1 MPTRCAKGGIR
12 ILAGMHKGKGNP
24 LRRVRHGCALL
35 EILILGTVPLL
46 AVAAE
51 GPWSA
56 SVGATT
62 DYVFRGVSQTYDSGA
77 LQVGANYQSP
87 QGWFAGAWTS
97 NVDPYPFGATA
108 LELDLYA
115 GFRRPLGEEFNA
127 SVTYTH
133 YQYVADSR
141 AFRYNYDEIA
151 LSVSYLD
158 EAVATVSY
166 QPDST
171 LYSDLGFAN
180 RRPSLAYELALRY
193 PLPAGFALTAG
204 AGYYDLQR
212 LFGVHYVA
220 GDAGLQYVHRRVTF
234 ELTRFYADS
243 TVMRLYEGASANGNW
258 VLSAVVRF

>member
-1 MPTRCAKGGIR
+1 MHKREGNLVRTVRYGCTLLETL
-12 ILAGMHKGKGNP
+12 ILA
-24 LRRVRHGCALL
+24 A
-35 EILILGTVPLL
+35 VPLL
-46 AVAAE
+46 AGAAD

-77 LQVGANYQSP
+77 LQLGANYQSP

-108 LELDLYA
+108 FELDLY
-115 GFRRPLGEEFNA
+115 GGIRRPLGDEFNA
-127 SVTYTH
+127 TVSYTH
-133 YQYVADSR
+133 YQYVDDSR
-141 AFRYNYDEIA
+141 PSRYNYDEIA

-158 EAVATVSY
+158 EVVATVSY

-171 LYSDLGFAN
+171 LYSDLGLAN
-180 RRPSLAYELALRY
+180 RRPSVAYELALRY
-193 PLPAGFALTAG
+193 PLPAGFALNAG

-220 GDAGLQYVHRRVTF
+220 GDAGLQYVYRQVTF
-234 ELTRFYADS
+234 ELTRFYADP
-243 TVMRLYEGASANGNW
+243 TVKRLFEDASANGDW
-258 VLSAVVRF
+258 VLSVVYRF

>member
-1 MPTRCAKGGIR
+1 MTRHVCAI
-12 ILAGMHKGKGNP
+12 
-24 LRRVRHGCALL
+24 L
-35 EILILGTVPLL
+35 EILLIASMPLI
-46 AVAAE
+46 ARAAD

-77 LQVGANYQSP
+77 LQIGINYQNP

-108 LELDLYA
+108 LELDLYT
-115 GFRRPLGEEFNA
+115 GIRRPLGDEFNV
-127 SVTYTH
+127 SVIYTH
-133 YQYVADSR
+133 YQYVDDAR
-141 AFRYNYDEIA
+141 PYRYNYDEIA
-151 LSVSYLD
+151 LSASYLD
-158 EAVATVSY
+158 EVVATVSY

-180 RRPSLAYELALRY
+180 RHPSLAYELALRY

-204 AGYYDLQR
+204 VGYYDLQR

-220 GDAGLQYVHRRVTF
+220 GDAGLQYVYRRVTF

-243 TVMRLYEGASANGNW
+243 TVQRLYEDASANGNW
-258 VLSAVVRF
+258 VLSAVYRF